1 MNAQFTLS
9 FASGMEQVKPTLAR
23 FMGYL
28 EDAFPGACAEALSD
42 IRLILS
48 ELLFNAVI
56 HGNGNDTKKTV
67 WLEAETGDG
76 FLRCLISDQGNGFDY
91 ASLLSSFTSCAGD
104 CLESDHG
111 RGVQLARCLSDGFEY
126 MPPGNRVFFKK
137 RVIKHG

>member
-1 MNAQFTLS
+1 MGTKFELS
-9 FASGMEQVKPTLAR
+9 FSSGMGHVKPTLAR
-23 FMGYL
+23 FMRYL
-28 EDAFPGACAEALSD
+28 DDTFPGACAEALSD

-67 WLEAETGDG
+67 RLEAETGG
-76 FLRCLISDQGNGFDY
+76 GYLQCFITDQGDGFDY
-91 ASLLSSFTSCAGD
+91 ASVLSSFSSCPGD

-137 RVIKHG
+137 KVTRHG